1 MKEFKIEAQASIILE
16 IVKALKYNSSGIGLR
31 VLYNI
36 KIERNNYFN
45 NKITFTAKEG
55 KEINPLHFFYLGLDI
70 NLTIQ

>member
-16 IVKALKYNSSGIGLR
+16 VVKALKYNSSGIGLR
-31 VLYNI
+31 KIYDI
-36 KIERNNYFN
+36 KIERKSYFN

>member
-16 IVKALKYNSSGIGLR
+16 VVKALKYNSSGIGLR
-31 VLYNI
+31 VIYDI

-55 KEINPLHFFYLGLDI
+55 KEINPQHFFYLALDI
-70 NLTIQ
+70 NLKIE